1 MMDLE
6 SLIEEVRNGF
16 SCEASEW
23 PSDVGLVAAPG
34 GWGTSWPPRAVEALA
49 SRSGQSQQLRDIN
62 RAQFDAMLKRLGGG
76 AQQVSAATFYG
87 NWTDSFGNVVC
98 VYSTDAFKMHLVA
111 SLSKPPRADINLQI
125 RPIGGGSGWLCGNAV
140 LSYVAQDANKLCWS
154 FNSGETSIWS
164 RRPDDATSLAFFK
177 PLNLGCTD
185 QLVNGMRQEPIVTY
199 VLMPYLASS

>member
-6 SLIEEVRNGF
+6 SLIEEVRNGV

-23 PSDVGLVAAPG
+23 PSDVGLVAAPC

-98 VYSTDAFKMHLVA
+98 VYSTDAYKTNLVA

-140 LSYVAQDANKLCWS
+140 LSYVAQDANELCWS
-154 FNSGETSIWS
+154 FNSGETSTWS
-164 RRPDDATSLAFFK
+164 RRPDDATSLASFE
-177 PLNLGCTD
+177 PRNLGCTD
-185 QLVNGMRQEPIVTY
+185 QLVNGMWQEPIVTY